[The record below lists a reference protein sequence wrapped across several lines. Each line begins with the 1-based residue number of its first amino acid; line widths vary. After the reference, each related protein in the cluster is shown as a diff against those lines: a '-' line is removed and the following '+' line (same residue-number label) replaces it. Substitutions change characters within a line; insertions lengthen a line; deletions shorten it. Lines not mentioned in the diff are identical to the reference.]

1 MRVPLSWLKEYVDI
15 VLPVPELAERMTL
28 AGLAVDAIE
37 RVGDWWDPEFIRV
50 GQIVAVLPH
59 PDADRLTLVDIDF
72 GAESTERVVTG
83 APNIFV
89 HKGKTLADGTLP
101 ILKAPFA
108 RSGATLLDAYSEETP
123 RPFKKLKP
131 SKIRGVLSNG
141 MVCSERELGL
151 SEEHEGIM
159 LLPDD
164 APVGMPLRDYLGDE
178 ILELD
183 LTPDMARALSI
194 AGVAREVAALTG
206 ATLHLPADVVETT
219 GAQDAEAWFDVEIE
233 DPELC
238 NRYAGMIIEN
248 VQIGPSPRWMR
259 ERLERAGMR
268 SINNV
273 VDITNYVMLALG
285 QPLHAFDYAVLR
297 QRAQGVAAETGA
309 TRPVIVVKRAQPGEK
324 FTTLDHIE
332 RTLDGDMLMICDR
345 AGSLALAGVM
355 GGLESEV
362 TDSTTTIL
370 LESATFEAINTRR
383 TSQKLKLPSEAS
395 YRFARG
401 VPATLNPIAARHAAE
416 LMRLYAGGTVAPG
429 IVDACPVPQE
439 QRTVFTTESD
449 VARILGM
456 ELSQEQITDALRRL
470 DFGVTVVEDGEE
482 SAVAAV
488 VASSHS
494 DATFAMARKP
504 GEALIAASVP
514 WHRLDIRIPA
524 DLTEEVARII
534 GYEHAEMTL
543 LNDTL
548 PTQRRNQP
556 HETEEKIRNLL
567 VAAGMQEVINY
578 ALSSPESH
586 DKLSPGKPSLPA
598 DAYITLANPIAPERR
613 VMRRSLLVS
622 MMENLARN
630 VRNAQRHVWFEVG
643 RTYRPEDGDGV
654 LPGEDRRL
662 SLLMA
667 GLRHAP
673 DFYTHDDEMMD
684 FFDIKG
690 VIEALVQ
697 RLGFA
702 PTDLEFKV
710 QPESASF
717 GPRCA
722 EMTLQGKVLGIVGE
736 IHPRVREA
744 FGIPSGVRV
753 CAAELHIDPLIRPHF
768 SLSVMRPISVYPA
781 VEEDL
786 AFEVDEEVTVRRLE
800 EVIRRTGGYLLA
812 DVELFDIYRG
822 ATLPV
827 GRKSIAFHTTYQSP
841 DRALNEKEV
850 NALRGRII
858 AQVQKETGGVL
869 RG

>member
-1 MRVPLSWLKEYVDI
+1 MSWLKEYVDI
-15 VLPVPELAERMTL
+15 VLSVTELAERMTL

-37 RVGDWWDPEFIRV
+37 KVGDWWDPEFIRV
-50 GQIVAVLPH
+50 AQIVAVLPH

-72 GAESTERVVTG
+72 GEAATERVVTG

-89 HKGKTLADGTLP
+89 HKGRTLADGTLP
-101 ILKAPFA
+101 VLKAPFA

-151 SEEHEGIM
+151 SEEHEGIL
-159 LLPDD
+159 LLPED

-206 ATLHLPADVVETT
+206 GELHLPADVIVTE
-219 GAQDAEAWFDVEIE
+219 GAQDAAAWVDVEIE

-238 NRYAGMIIEN
+238 NRYTGMIIEN
-248 VQIGPSPRWMR
+248 VKIGPSPRWMR
-259 ERLERAGMR
+259 DRLERAGMR

-285 QPLHAFDYAVLR
+285 QPLHAFDYDILR
-297 QRAQGVAAETGA
+297 QRAQGVAADTGA
-309 TRPVIVVKRAQPGEK
+309 TKPVIVVKRAQAGEK
-324 FTTLDHIE
+324 FTTLDHVD
-332 RTLDGDMLMICDR
+332 RTLDSEMLMICDR

-362 TDSTTTIL
+362 TDDTTNIL
-370 LESATFEAINTRR
+370 LESATFDGINTRR
-383 TSQKLKLPSEAS
+383 TSQKLKLASEAS

-401 VPATLNPIAARHAAE
+401 VPATLNPIAARYGAE
-416 LMRLYAGGTVAPG
+416 LMRQYAGGTVAPG
-429 IVDACPVPQE
+429 IVDTCPVPQP
-439 QRTVFTTESD
+439 RRVVYTTQTD
-449 VARILGM
+449 MARLLGM
-456 ELSQEQITDALRRL
+456 DLTLERIADALRRL
-470 DFGVTVVEDGEE
+470 DFDVAIVGDPDESEVTAVSANGNRDATYAMARTPGEPL
-482 SAVAAV
+482 VAAV
-488 VASSHS
+488 
-494 DATFAMARKP
+494 
-504 GEALIAASVP
+504 VP
-514 WHRLDIRIPA
+514 WHRLDVRIPA

-534 GYEHAEMTL
+534 GYEHADTSL
-543 LNDTL
+543 LDETL

-567 VAAGMQEVINY
+567 VAAGLQEVINY

-586 DKLSPGKPSLPA
+586 DKLAPGKTSLPA
-598 DAYITLANPIAPERR
+598 DAYVTLANPIAPERR
-613 VMRRSLLVS
+613 ALRRTMLVS

-630 VRNAQRHVWFEVG
+630 VRNAPRHTWFEVG
-643 RTYRPEDGDGV
+643 RTYRPEDGDGI

-673 DFYTHDDEMMD
+673 DFYVQSDETLD

-690 VIEALVQ
+690 VIETLVQ

-702 PTDLEFKV
+702 PTDLEFRV

-722 EMTLQGKVLGIVGE
+722 EMTLQGKSLGIVGE
-736 IHPRVREA
+736 VHPRVREA
-744 FGIPSGVRV
+744 FNIPSGLRV
-753 CAAELHIDPLIRPHF
+753 CAAELHVEPLIRPHF
-768 SLSVMRPISVYPA
+768 SLSVMRSISNYPA
-781 VEEDL
+781 VVEDL
-786 AFEVDEEVTVRRLE
+786 AFEVDEEVTVRRLDE
-800 EVIRRTGGYLLA
+800 IIRRSGGFLLA
-812 DVELFDIYRG
+812 EVELFDIYRG
-822 ATLPV
+822 ANLPA
-827 GRKSIAFHTTYQSP
+827 GRKSVAFHTTYQSP
-841 DRALNEKEV
+841 DRALTEKEV

-858 AQVQKETGGVL
+858 AAVQKETGGVL